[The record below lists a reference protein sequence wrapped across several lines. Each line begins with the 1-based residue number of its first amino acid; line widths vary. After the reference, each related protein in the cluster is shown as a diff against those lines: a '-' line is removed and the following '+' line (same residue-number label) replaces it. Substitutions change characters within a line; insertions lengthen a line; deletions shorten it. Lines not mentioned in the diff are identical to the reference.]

1 MTEKRPATASRG
13 MIVTNHP
20 LGSAAG
26 AEMLAA
32 GGNAVDAA
40 IGALFALTVVEP
52 MMVGVFGAG
61 MTHLRLADGRHL
73 VIDNYTTA
81 PAAARRDM
89 YRPVS
94 DAWPDYLR
102 AEGDVNLVGLL
113 SVGVPGTL
121 KAWAEAIARFG
132 RLDLETVM
140 QPAIRHAERGFRA
153 TPYLVE
159 AVTET
164 APDLARFPE
173 SARTFLPG
181 GAPIKAGD
189 LVVMPEYAATLRLI
203 AAKGPG
209 ALYGGDLG
217 ATVADYMARAGGI
230 ITLDDLARYETI
242 ERRPIRGRYRGF
254 EVAGAPPPTAGGLH
268 LIEMLN
274 ILEGFDPAG
283 LGFGTAEYFHLIAE
297 VLKIGFA
304 DRNACTGDPA
314 FVDIPIERLTSKEH
328 AAARRAQIRA
338 DRAGDYGAGPGVA
351 AGSAHTTHVTT
362 ADAEGNVV
370 AMTQT
375 LNNLFGAKA
384 TVPGTGI
391 ILNNTMALFDPHP
404 GTPASVA
411 PGKRVTSSM
420 APTIVLRDGRPAWA
434 LGLPGGVRIFTSV
447 LQAVVNLIDHR
458 MPLQEAVEAPRIWS
472 QGQELEMEQD
482 IPAAVRDAL
491 AGRGHRVVAVPA
503 VAGGMNAVA
512 FAAEGTL
519 EGAACWRADGTP
531 IGVSGGLA
539 RPGIRFRSTAT
550 RTA

>member
-13 MIVTNHP
+13 MVVTNHP

-52 MMVGVFGAG
+52 MMVGIFGAG

-73 VIDNYTTA
+73 VIDNYTIA
-81 PAAARRDM
+81 PSAARPDM

-102 AEGDVNLVGLL
+102 AEGDVNLIGLL
-113 SVGVPGTL
+113 SAGVPGTL
-121 KAWAEAIARFG
+121 KAWAEAITRFG

-181 GAPIKAGD
+181 GTPIKAGD
-189 LVVMPEYAATLRLI
+189 LVVMTEYAAALRLI

-217 ATVADYMARAGGI
+217 AAVADYMARAGGI

-254 EVAGAPPPTAGGLH
+254 EIAGAPPPTAGGLH

-338 DRAGDYGAGPGVA
+338 DRAGDYGVVPGVA

-375 LNNLFGAKA
+375 LNNLFGAKV

-512 FAAEGTL
+512 FAADGTL

-539 RPGIRFRSTAT
+539 RPGIRFRSAAT
-550 RTA
+550 RTP